1 MSATIIAVTNQK
13 GGVGKTTITLNL
25 AYELSL
31 RKKKTLI
38 IDLDPQAHTSC
49 IFCPSIHKEKTISK
63 AFTEKNINFNSL
75 INKSYLDINSET
87 KEVENLFIIPSS
99 INLALSIEQ
108 IGSRLYREKILKNHL
123 DKISEEYDF
132 IILDCPPT
140 LGVLAINAI
149 YSSNVILTPV
159 NYSRYALD
167 GMADLIQ
174 SIKEI
179 KEGQKYS
186 FYILRSQYDRRNT
199 QTNKYVQ
206 EELLPFEK
214 DLLNT
219 LIRKN
224 EAINQSQINGVPVQ
238 VFDPDCNGT
247 KDFVQLTEEIL
258 LNEE

>member
-1 MSATIIAVTNQK
+1 
-13 GGVGKTTITLNL
+13 
-25 AYELSL
+25 
-31 RKKKTLI
+31 
-38 IDLDPQAHTSC
+38 
-49 IFCPSIHKEKTISK
+49 
-63 AFTEKNINFNSL
+63 
-75 INKSYLDINSET
+75 
-87 KEVENLFIIPSS
+87 
-99 INLALSIEQ
+99 
-108 IGSRLYREKILKNHL
+108 
-123 DKISEEYDF
+123 
-132 IILDCPPT
+132 
-140 LGVLAINAI
+140 
-149 YSSNVILTPV
+149 
-159 NYSRYALD
+159 
-167 GMADLIQ
+167 MADLIQ

-186 FYILRSQYDRRNT
+186 FYILRSQYDRRNA

-258 LNEE
+258 LNAA